1 MNLREVGSVRQHL
14 RVMVGPSQREGIYVL
29 SLFATGT
36 GQPICFQSFATLE
49 EIEATGR
56 GIVAAV
62 KEQRRL
68 ESPDGIG

>member
-1 MNLREVGSVRQHL
+1 MLREVGTAQQHL
-14 RVMVGPSQREGIYVL
+14 RVMVGPSQRPGTYVL

-36 GQPICFQSFATLE
+36 GQPVCFQSFATLGE
-49 EIEATGR
+49 LEATAR
-56 GIVAAV
+56 GILAAV